1 MTVCLYNCL
10 SAAGLRRHYSRFTLM
25 GVYRAAHLS
34 TLSMEDYPLLGV
46 CSMEDRAR
54 LFQLVQLVKS
64 LDLRSLR
71 NDDIGIYN
79 ECYYEEGNELFPA
92 NNSVSPYGYGNSNG
106 DVRRDKNESGATS
119 SAFSDRPSYVRR
131 RLDFSTKSTD
141 QRLCSHFE
149 DTIHVYASH
158 NRNDDPVHEN
168 GSATPIQLG
177 LHSRKTVVCDLR
189 QSKSSKLNERSCSCD
204 THNVQS
210 IKLQVTR
217 ESSML
222 NSHIRLVPK
231 SEAFNKLN
239 APPAAVTS
247 ESFIN
252 KPSAQKDRKT
262 ISRKKKSAAD
272 DTKPTPVYEAKRTPG
287 YNYGL
292 PLSPPQAAK
301 HGEGQRISVCVRK
314 RPLTRAECKRGEVDV
329 VTTKSGEC
337 MAVVHESKEA
347 VDLTEYILQHRYHF
361 DQVFGEE
368 SSNEEVYLKTAYPL
382 VQHMLSGGK
391 ATCFAYGQTGAGK
404 THTMLGSSPAGTG
417 LYALAVHDI
426 FAHLSATSASLLVY
440 VSFFEI
446 YCGQLYDLLE
456 HRKRLFARED
466 GKKVV
471 HISGLRDIRVDSV
484 SSLLE
489 VISQGTA
496 ERTQGTSGVNPLS
509 SRSHALLQIQLRD
522 LNQQIAGRIWFVDLA
537 GSERASDAKEPNKQS
552 RMEGAEIN
560 QSLLALK
567 ECIRSLDKEES
578 HTPFRQSK
586 LTQVL
591 KDSFVGDSKT
601 CMIANI
607 SPGHSATEHT
617 LNTLR
622 YADRVKEL
630 RGQNWPIGRKRSR
643 SNMTRSDNSN
653 TGNRR
658 NDGTSKNPKLGNQN
672 KNFSSKTHTS
682 PHISQPVFCSTPTKS
697 SCLEETQSR
706 TRKVIELEHI
716 SPIRGSFAQT
726 EDRCLSRG
734 LEVRQ
739 DGRTENETYSDIHSH
754 CVKGK
759 HTRAVEIL
767 GQQNNGAVKGGDLT
781 FSERESG
788 FYHREKENYQQTT
801 EERKSEEPEWTEM
814 RRQAV
819 SCRDTC
825 KEEEELKERELHKIG
840 EKEKVKHLREYHQQ
854 LQQFSPSPMSSYVH
868 LLSSS
873 SFSSSSRG
881 SLSSLLHSSN
891 FSFST
896 QTDPCLEETSGVQ
909 TETSANHTMNVADD
923 DKCENERKVKTEAA
937 GESAGR
943 KEEKRLAGM
952 KGGYLRDCWMGN
964 TEVES
969 KQIPTKT
976 EAHLSGCL
984 DSEVKGDVDLQ
995 KQQTTDIAWSHE
1007 QKGVSDYHSK
1017 NLHLQFNALSPVCE
1031 NSSKLSLLPQVDIS
1045 RDSLS
1050 CFMDPLSISQPHVEQ
1065 QQQPA
1070 GPHKECSFSPLELP
1084 HSKNLQM
1091 NMSATYDTAAAAG
1104 HHEQKKCITITVNGR
1119 GTDTPYSIK
1128 DQGNK
1133 EKKLSTSEKNLTA
1146 SIIKSQASSL
1156 IKSTEDCSSQSTHYS
1171 LECTH
1176 NIHSKIVPDKSKLHS
1191 EPQYGS
1197 LNSAQANYY
1206 NISRVAAEQ
1215 FKPAELGGEESGSQQ
1230 IKPTIRLFTMDRS
1243 DHARLHIIEVHLEQL
1258 KQMDAICHIEGE
1270 LLRQQHDMVF
1280 VEFVHKLDEILERK
1294 AQCVHSMKAH
1304 LRHYLKTNHHSTQ
1317 ED

>member
-10 SAAGLRRHYSRFTLM
+10 SSAGLQRHYSRFTLM

-34 TLSMEDYPLLGV
+34 TLSMEDYPRLGV
-46 CSMEDRAR
+46 CSMDDRAR

-79 ECYYEEGNELFPA
+79 ECDYEEGNELFPA
-92 NNSVSPYGYGNSNG
+92 NNSFSPDGYGNSNG
-106 DVRRDKNESGATS
+106 DMRRDKSESGAIS
-119 SAFSDRPSYVRR
+119 SAFSDRPSYVCR
-131 RLDFSTKSTD
+131 RLDFSTKNTD
-141 QRLCSHFE
+141 QRSCSHFE
-149 DTIHVYASH
+149 DTIHVYASR

-177 LHSRKTVVCDLR
+177 LHSRKAVVCDLR
-189 QSKSSKLNERSCSCD
+189 QSKNSKLNERSCSCD
-204 THNVQS
+204 PHNVQS
-210 IKLQVTR
+210 IKLHVTR

-231 SEAFNKLN
+231 RETFNKLN
-239 APPAAVTS
+239 PPPAAVTS

-262 ISRKKKSAAD
+262 ISRKKKSPAD
-272 DTKPTPVYEAKRTPG
+272 DTKPTPVYEARRTAG

-301 HGEGQRISVCVRK
+301 HGEGQRIIVCVRK
-314 RPLTRAECKRGEVDV
+314 RPLTHAECKRGEVDV

-337 MAVVHESKEA
+337 VAVVHESKEA

-404 THTMLGSSPAGTG
+404 THTMLGSSPAGAG

-466 GKKVV
+466 GKKMV
-471 HISGLRDIRVDSV
+471 HISGLRDIQVDSV

-509 SRSHALLQIQLRD
+509 SRSHALLQIQLRN

-552 RMEGAEIN
+552 RIEGAEIN

-630 RGQNWPIGRKRSR
+630 RGQNGPIGRKRSR

-658 NDGTSKNPKLGNQN
+658 NIGTSNNPKLGNQN
-672 KNFSSKTHTS
+672 KSFSPKTQTS
-682 PHISQPVFCSTPTKS
+682 PRISQPVFCSTPTKS

-706 TRKVIELEHI
+706 NRKVIELEHI
-716 SPIRGSFAQT
+716 SPIRGSLAQT

-734 LEVRQ
+734 LEVRE

-754 CVKGK
+754 CVIGK
-759 HTRAVEIL
+759 HTRAVGML
-767 GQQNNGAVKGGDLT
+767 GQQNNGAIKGGDLT
-781 FSERESG
+781 FSKRESG
-788 FYHREKENYQQTT
+788 FCHREKENYQQTT
-801 EERKSEEPEWTEM
+801 EERKREEWTEM
-814 RRQAV
+814 RRQAE

-825 KEEEELKERELHKIG
+825 KEVEELKERELHKVD
-840 EKEKVKHLREYHQQ
+840 EKEKVRHLREYHQQ

-873 SFSSSSRG
+873 SFSSSSLG

-909 TETSANHTMNVADD
+909 TETSANHTKNVADD
-923 DKCENERKVKTEAA
+923 NCENERKVKTEAA
-937 GESAGR
+937 GKSAGR
-943 KEEKRLAGM
+943 KEEKKLAGM
-952 KGGYLRDCWMGN
+952 KGGHLRDCWMGS

-969 KQIPTKT
+969 EQIPTKT

-995 KQQTTDIAWSHE
+995 KQQTTDIAWSHK
-1007 QKGVSDYHSK
+1007 QKGVSDYYSK
-1017 NLHLQFNALSPVCE
+1017 NLHLQFNALSSVCE
-1031 NSSKLSLLPQVDIS
+1031 NSSKMSLLPQVDIS
-1045 RDSLS
+1045 RNSLS
-1050 CFMDPLSISQPHVEQ
+1050 CFMDPLSISQLHLEQ
-1065 QQQPA
+1065 QRQPEEFFL
-1070 GPHKECSFSPLELP
+1070 PPLEPP
-1084 HSKNLQM
+1084 HSKSLQM
-1091 NMSATYDTAAAAG
+1091 NMSATYDTATAAG

-1128 DQGNK
+1128 DHGNK
-1133 EKKLSTSEKNLTA
+1133 EKNLSTSEKNLTA
-1146 SIIKSQASSL
+1146 SIIKFQASSL
-1156 IKSTEDCSSQSTHYS
+1156 IKSTEDCSSQSTHNS

-1176 NIHSKIVPDKSKLHS
+1176 NIHSIIVPDLSKQDS
-1191 EPQYGS
+1191 EPQCGS
-1197 LNSAQANYY
+1197 LNSTQANDYS
-1206 NISRVAAEQ
+1206 ISRVAAEQ
-1215 FKPAELGGEESGSQQ
+1215 FKPAELGGEESGNQQ
-1230 IKPTIRLFTMDRS
+1230 IKPTIHLFTMDRL

-1258 KQMDAICHIEGE
+1258 KEMEAICHKEGE
-1270 LLRQQHDMVF
+1270 LLCQQHDMVF
-1280 VEFVHKLDEILERK
+1280 VEFVHKLDELLERK

-1304 LRHYLKTNHHSTQ
+1304 LRPYLKTNHHSTQ

>member
-1 MTVCLYNCL
+1 MGEMTVCLYNCL
-10 SAAGLRRHYSRFTLM
+10 SAAGLQRHYSRFTLM

-79 ECYYEEGNELFPA
+79 ECDYEEGNELFPA
-92 NNSVSPYGYGNSNG
+92 DSSDSPDG
-106 DVRRDKNESGATS
+106 
-119 SAFSDRPSYVRR
+119 
-131 RLDFSTKSTD
+131 RLDFSTENTD

-149 DTIHVYASH
+149 DTMHVYASH

-168 GSATPIQLG
+168 GLATPIQLG
-177 LHSRKTVVCDLR
+177 LHSRKAVMCDLR
-189 QSKSSKLNERSCSCD
+189 QSKN
-204 THNVQS
+204 
-210 IKLQVTR
+210 I
-217 ESSML
+217 
-222 NSHIRLVPK
+222 PK
-231 SEAFNKLN
+231 SETFNKLN
-239 APPAAVTS
+239 PPPAAVTL

-252 KPSAQKDRKT
+252 KPSAQKDKTT
-262 ISRKKKSAAD
+262 ISRKKKGPAD
-272 DTKPTPVYEAKRTPG
+272 VTKPTPVYEAKRTAG

-301 HGEGQRISVCVRK
+301 HGDGQRISVCVRK

-417 LYALAVHDI
+417 LYALAVRDI

-496 ERTQGTSGVNPLS
+496 ERTQGTSGMNPLS
-509 SRSHALLQIQLRD
+509 SRSHALLQIQLRN

-630 RGQNWPIGRKRSR
+630 RGQNGPIGRKRSR
-643 SNMTRSDNSN
+643 SNMARSDNSN
-653 TGNRR
+653 TGSRR
-658 NDGTSKNPKLGNQN
+658 NVGTSKNPKLGNQN
-672 KNFSSKTHTS
+672 KNFSPKTHTS
-682 PHISQPVFCSTPTKS
+682 SHISQPVFSSTPTKS
-697 SCLEETQSR
+697 SCSEETRSGNR
-706 TRKVIELEHI
+706 TVMELEQI
-716 SPIRGSFAQT
+716 SPIRGSLEQT
-726 EDRCLSRG
+726 EDRCLNG
-734 LEVRQ
+734 LDIRQ
-739 DGRTENETYSDIHSH
+739 DGRSENETYNDIHSH

-759 HTRAVEIL
+759 HARAVGML
-767 GQQNNGAVKGGDLT
+767 GQQNNGVVKGSDLT
-781 FSERESG
+781 FSKRESG
-788 FYHREKENYQQTT
+788 FYHREKENYQQTM
-801 EERKSEEPEWTEM
+801 EERKREEPEWTEM

-825 KEEEELKERELHKIG
+825 KEEEELKERELRKAD
-840 EKEKVKHLREYHQQ
+840 EQEKVKHLREYHQQ

-881 SLSSLLHSSN
+881 SLSSLLHSSS
-891 FSFST
+891 FSVST
-896 QTDPCLEETSGVQ
+896 QTAPCLEETSSVQ
-909 TETSANHTMNVADD
+909 TETFANRTQNVADD
-923 DKCENERKVKTEAA
+923 DKCENERKMKTEAA
-937 GESAGR
+937 ARR

-952 KGGYLRDCWMGN
+952 KDCWMGSI
-964 TEVES
+964 EVES

-976 EAHLSGCL
+976 EANLSGCL
-984 DSEVKGDVDLQ
+984 DSEVKRDVDLL
-995 KQQTTDIAWSHE
+995 KQQTTDIPWSHE
-1007 QKGVSDYHSK
+1007 QKGVSDYYSK
-1017 NLHLQFNALSPVCE
+1017 SLHLQFNALSPVCE
-1031 NSSKLSLLPQVDIS
+1031 NSSKMTLSPQVDIS

-1050 CFMDPLSISQPHVEQ
+1050 CFMDPLRISQLHME
-1065 QQQPA
+1065 QQPA
-1070 GPHKECSFSPLELP
+1070 DPHKEFSLSPLEPP

-1091 NMSATYDTAAAAG
+1091 NMSTTYDIATAAG
-1104 HHEQKKCITITVNGR
+1104 HHEQNKCITITVNGS
-1119 GTDTPYSIK
+1119 GTDSSYSIK
-1128 DQGNK
+1128 DHGNK
-1133 EKKLSTSEKNLTA
+1133 ERKKSTLENNLTA

-1156 IKSTEDCSSQSTHYS
+1156 IKSTKDCSAQSPHKS
-1171 LECTH
+1171 PECTH
-1176 NIHSKIVPDKSKLHS
+1176 SKIIPDIFRQHS
-1191 EPQYGS
+1191 EPRYGS
-1197 LNSAQANYY
+1197 LNSARENYC

-1215 FKPAELGGEESGSQQ
+1215 FNPAELGREESGNQQ
-1230 IKPTIRLFTMDRS
+1230 IKPTIHLFTI

-1258 KQMDAICHIEGE
+1258 KEMEAICHKEGE
-1270 LLRQQHDMVF
+1270 LLRQQHNMVF

-1304 LRHYLKTNHHSTQ
+1304 LKPYLKNNHHTTQ

>member
-10 SAAGLRRHYSRFTLM
+10 SAAGLQRHYSRFTLM

-79 ECYYEEGNELFPA
+79 IHNIDYEEDNELFPS
-92 NNSVSPYGYGNSNG
+92 NNSFSPDGYGNTNG
-106 DVRRDKNESGATS
+106 DVRRDKNESGAAS
-119 SAFSDRPSYVRR
+119 NAFSDRPSYVRR
-131 RLDFSTKSTD
+131 RLDFSTENTD
-141 QRLCSHFE
+141 QKLCSHFE
-149 DTIHVYASH
+149 DTVYASH

-177 LHSRKTVVCDLR
+177 LHSRKAVVCDLR
-189 QSKSSKLNERSCSCD
+189 QSKNSKLNERSCSCD
-204 THNVQS
+204 PHNGQS
-210 IKLQVTR
+210 IQLHVTR
-217 ESSML
+217 ESSVL
-222 NSHIRLVPK
+222 NSHIRLIPK
-231 SEAFNKLN
+231 SETFNKLN
-239 APPAAVTS
+239 PAPAAVTS
-247 ESFIN
+247 ESLIN

-262 ISRKKKSAAD
+262 IFRKKKSPAD
-272 DTKPTPVYEAKRTPG
+272 VTKPTPIYEAKTTAG

-292 PLSPPQAAK
+292 PLSPPQAANR

-314 RPLTRAECKRGEVDV
+314 RPLTLAECKRGEVDV
-329 VTTKSGEC
+329 VTTPSGEC

-417 LYALAVHDI
+417 LYALAVRDI

-509 SRSHALLQIQLRD
+509 SRSHALLQIQLRN
-522 LNQQIAGRIWFVDLA
+522 LNHQIAGRIWFVDLA

-630 RGQNWPIGRKRSR
+630 RGQNGPIARKRSR
-643 SNMTRSDNSN
+643 SIMARSDNSN

-658 NDGTSKNPKLGNQN
+658 NVGTSKNPKLGNQS
-672 KNFSSKTHTS
+672 KNFS
-682 PHISQPVFCSTPTKS
+682 PHISQPVFCSTPTKPF
-697 SCLEETQSR
+697 CLEETQSR
-706 TRKVIELEHI
+706 NRKVIELEHI
-716 SPIRGSFAQT
+716 SPIRGSLAQT

-734 LEVRQ
+734 LEVRR
-739 DGRTENETYSDIHSH
+739 DGRTEYETYNDIHSH

-759 HTRAVEIL
+759 HTRAVGML
-767 GQQNNGAVKGGDLT
+767 GQQNNGAVTGEDLT
-781 FSERESG
+781 FSKRESG
-788 FYHREKENYQQTT
+788 FYHREKENYQQTM
-801 EERKSEEPEWTEM
+801 EERKRDEPEWAEM
-814 RRQAV
+814 RRQAI

-825 KEEEELKERELHKIG
+825 KEEEELKERELHKAD
-840 EKEKVKHLREYHQQ
+840 EKEKVRHLREYHQQ
-854 LQQFSPSPMSSYVH
+854 LQQFSPSPVSSCVH
-868 LLSSS
+868 PLSSS
-873 SFSSSSRG
+873 SFSSSTRG
-881 SLSSLLHSSN
+881 SLSFLLHSSN

-896 QTDPCLEETSGVQ
+896 QTDPCLEETSDVQ
-909 TETSANHTMNVADD
+909 TETSANHTKNVADD

-937 GESAGR
+937 GR

-952 KGGYLRDCWMGN
+952 KGGHLRDSWMGS

-984 DSEVKGDVDLQ
+984 DSEVKRDVDLQ
-995 KQQTTDIAWSHE
+995 KRQTTDIAWSHE
-1007 QKGVSDYHSK
+1007 QKGVSDYYSK
-1017 NLHLQFNALSPVCE
+1017 NLHLQLNALSPVCE
-1031 NSSKLSLLPQVDIS
+1031 NSSKMSILPQVDIAG
-1045 RDSLS
+1045 DSLS
-1050 CFMDPLSISQPHVEQ
+1050 CFTDPLSISQLHVERQ
-1065 QQQPA
+1065 RQPA
-1070 GPHKECSFSPLELP
+1070 GPHEEFSLSPLEP
-1084 HSKNLQM
+1084 PRSKNVQM
-1091 NMSATYDTAAAAG
+1091 NMSTTYDTATAAG
-1104 HHEQKKCITITVNGR
+1104 HHEQKKCIAITVNGR
-1119 GTDTPYSIK
+1119 GTDTPFSIQ

-1133 EKKLSTSEKNLTA
+1133 EKKLSTLEKNVTA

-1156 IKSTEDCSSQSTHYS
+1156 IKSTEDCSSQSTHNS

-1176 NIHSKIVPDKSKLHS
+1176 NIHSKTDISKQHS
-1191 EPQYGS
+1191 EPPYGS

-1206 NISRVAAEQ
+1206 NISRVDAEQ
-1215 FKPAELGGEESGSQQ
+1215 LNPAELGGVESSNQQ
-1230 IKPTIRLFTMDRS
+1230 IKPTIHLFTVDRS

-1258 KQMDAICHIEGE
+1258 KEMEAICHKEGE
-1270 LLRQQHDMVF
+1270 LLCQQHDLVF

-1294 AQCVHSMKAH
+1294 AQCVHNMKAH
-1304 LRHYLKTNHHSTQ
+1304 LKPYLKTNHHSTQ